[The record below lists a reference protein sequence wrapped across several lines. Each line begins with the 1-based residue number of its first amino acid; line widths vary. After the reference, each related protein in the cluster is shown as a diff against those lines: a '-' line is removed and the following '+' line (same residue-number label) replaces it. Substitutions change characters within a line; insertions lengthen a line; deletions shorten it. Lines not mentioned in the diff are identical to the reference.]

1 VRGVVHASHDGLSDS
16 RGNPQ
21 ARRLFHRT

>member
-21 ARRLFHRT
+21 AQRPFHRT